1 MPDMNHRRLHRTGS
15 RFEDVAGYSR
25 AVRIDSFIAVSGT
38 AATDSDGRALSPGNS
53 YAQTRECIEHALA
66 AVVGL
71 GGSARDVIRTRL
83 FLTREAEWEGA
94 IRAHHEAFSDVLP
107 ANTTLYVAGFIPQGV
122 LVEVEVDA
130 VVSTDE

>member
-1 MPDMNHRRLHRTGS
+1 VDEIHPEPEDSRGRRVLRPAGS
-15 RFEDVAGYSR
+15 RCSHSAVYDDGLAGDER
-25 AVRIDSFIAVSGT
+25 R
-38 AATDSDGRALSPGNS
+38 
-53 YAQTRECIEHALA
+53 
-66 AVVGL
+66 
-71 GGSARDVIRTRL
+71 VIRTRL